1 MYFLCWILC
10 TSCRSVY
17 LYSNGIVYFVI
28 INNVKIFSYQKEPD
42 NQKGRWVN
50 KRKNP
55 LIWKCVSLFIW
66 SLELGMLP
74 ANNAS
79 HVSQRGH
86 IIVNVAKSQALC
98 QYYTVHFAWISLFA
112 LQYFT
117 TRLHSSFVWSQ
128 QLAYFW

>member
-1 MYFLCWILC
+1 MFSLLDFVYFMQEYVLIIL
-10 TSCRSVY
+10 
-17 LYSNGIVYFVI
+17 GIVYFMI
-28 INNVKIFSYQKEPD
+28 INKVKMYSYQKEPD

-50 KRKNP
+50 KGKNP
-55 LIWKCVSLFIW
+55 LIWKCLSLFIW

-79 HVSQRGH
+79 HISQRGH

-98 QYYTVHFAWISLFA
+98 QYYTLYFAWISLLA
-112 LQYFT
+112 LQYFIN
-117 TRLHSSFVWSQ
+117 RLHSSFVRMQ